1 MQTLFLG
8 KINHALGTLA
18 LSIPKG
24 NQGIGYISHLL
35 ITLRTSSLA
44 ILIPVSRIGLY
55 LETLFLGITLT
66 KGVSSRSMTT
76 DNDNLFTSFILKKFF
91 KKSPFHCRFPT
102 LAIPLALVA
111 VVVVDADEG
120 TGEGEHLAK
129 GGKYAGVDD
138 ASGRYAEGDEDEKH
152 AHAHDRKCQEHL
164 GVGLRLS
171 SVSSWESRHFYACFL
186 GNEGE

>member
-1 MQTLFLG
+1 
-8 KINHALGTLA
+8 
-18 LSIPKG
+18 
-24 NQGIGYISHLL
+24 
-35 ITLRTSSLA
+35 
-44 ILIPVSRIGLY
+44 
-55 LETLFLGITLT
+55 
-66 KGVSSRSMTT
+66 MTT

-102 LAIPLALVA
+102 LTIPLALVA

-138 ASGRYAEGDEDEKH
+138 ASGRYAEGDEDEEH

-164 GVGLRLS
+164 VAGLRLS
-171 SVSSWESRHFYACFL
+171 GVSFGESRHSYACFL
-186 GNEGE
+186 GNEGK

>member
-1 MQTLFLG
+1 
-8 KINHALGTLA
+8 
-18 LSIPKG
+18 
-24 NQGIGYISHLL
+24 
-35 ITLRTSSLA
+35 
-44 ILIPVSRIGLY
+44 
-55 LETLFLGITLT
+55 
-66 KGVSSRSMTT
+66 MTT

-91 KKSPFHCRFPT
+91 KKSPFHCRFLILT
-102 LAIPLALVA
+102 ISLALVA

-164 GVGLRLS
+164 VAGLRLS
-171 SVSSWESRHFYACFL
+171 GVSFGESRHSYACSSTP
-186 GNEGE
+186 